1 MSVGSA
7 WCTQLCVLQICYAEL
22 VLHTSLS
29 STTFTAWYQQSLR
42 GNWND
47 LELQFAFVSNQGGFP
62 RLRGGKKSNQPTK
75 GVFCQMEIL
84 KVFSL

>member
-7 WCTQLCVLQICYAEL
+7 WCIELCVLHICYAEL

-42 GNWND
+42 GNWNN
-47 LELQFAFVSNQGGFP
+47 LELQFVFVSNQGGFP
-62 RLRGGKKSNQPTK
+62 RLGGGEKIQQTNQPTVCFAK
-75 GVFCQMEIL
+75 W
-84 KVFSL
+84 KS